1 MPSPS
6 IGSFP
11 PARRLAAALL
21 GASLVLAPAFAGAQ
35 DRPAAPTAETTT
47 RSAAPTIVLVHG
59 AFVDASI
66 WSGVATRLMSDGYR
80 VRAVQ
85 LPLTSLAED
94 TRATRQVLAAID
106 GPVVMVG
113 YSWGGMP
120 ATEAGA
126 DSKVAGFV
134 YFAAVVADAG
144 QSLEEVFDRDAAKD
158 LPGQAAVRV
167 SPDGW
172 FWLDVDGFAG
182 ALAHDAPA
190 ERTRAMSVSQK
201 PMAVSAFADRATV
214 APWHEKR
221 SWYAVSA
228 DDRIVPASL
237 QRKIARTIGAETIEL
252 PTGHASILSRPDAA
266 ARFIETAATTLAEAA
281 RKTAAH

>member
-1 MPSPS
+1 
-6 IGSFP
+6 
-11 PARRLAAALL
+11 
-21 GASLVLAPAFAGAQ
+21 
-35 DRPAAPTAETTT
+35 
-47 RSAAPTIVLVHG
+47 
-59 AFVDASI
+59 
-66 WSGVATRLMSDGYR
+66 MSDGYR

-94 TRATRQVLAAID
+94 TRATRQVLAALD

-126 DSKVAGFV
+126 DPKVAGFV

-172 FWLDVDGFAG
+172 FWLDTDGFAG

-190 ERTRAMSVSQK
+190 ERTRAMAVSQK

-228 DDRIVPASL
+228 DDRIVPAAL

-266 ARFIETAATTLAEAA
+266 AGFIEKAATTLAEAA
-281 RKTAAH
+281 GKTAAH